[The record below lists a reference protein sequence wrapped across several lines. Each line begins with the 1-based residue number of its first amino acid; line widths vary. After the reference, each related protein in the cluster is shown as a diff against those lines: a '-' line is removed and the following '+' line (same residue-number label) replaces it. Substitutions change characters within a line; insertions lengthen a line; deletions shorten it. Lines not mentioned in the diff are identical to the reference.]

1 MTNNSSSRKQDDL
14 TEIFGEVIGKYT
26 REQAIAD
33 GVLVDI
39 TAKASECGYLH
50 PFALTR
56 ALWETIERIPSQTPW
71 QDHQGRLW
79 DCLWVGRAAIRQ
91 APAGVSRVEYQ
102 VMLSAE
108 GGRKRYKT
116 LVLDL
121 GPGDQGEPVFT
132 LGFPED
138 F

>member
-1 MTNNSSSRKQDDL
+1 MDQSNPENVNAL
-14 TEIFGEVIGKYT
+14 TEFFGEIISKYT
-26 REQAIAD
+26 RAQAIAD

-39 TAKASECGYLH
+39 SAKAAECGYLH

-56 ALWETIERIPSQTPW
+56 ALWGTIERIPSQTPW

-79 DCLWVGRAAIRQ
+79 DCLWMGRVAIRQ
-91 APAGVSRVEYQ
+91 APAGVSRVEYR

-108 GGRKRYKT
+108 GRRKRYKT

-132 LGFPED
+132 LGFPGD